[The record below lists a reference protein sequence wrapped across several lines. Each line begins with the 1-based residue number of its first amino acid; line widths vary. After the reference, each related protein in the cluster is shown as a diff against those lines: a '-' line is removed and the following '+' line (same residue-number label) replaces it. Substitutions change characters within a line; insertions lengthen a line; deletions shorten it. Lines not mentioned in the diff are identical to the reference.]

1 MGIDLQLLQND
12 KGGDFEG
19 VCASQKKRFASEEL
33 VHEVLAMYKEWTKSA
48 FSPAGIGCKRRKKTD
63 EPLLTLCS
71 PIRHPAVAEG
81 GQQDPEGHR
90 RLHEGESVA
99 SQSFFRPS

>member
-48 FSPAGIGCKRRKKTD
+48 STCAETSSSPAQKD
-63 EPLLTLCS
+63 
-71 PIRHPAVAEG
+71 
-81 GQQDPEGHR
+81 
-90 RLHEGESVA
+90 
-99 SQSFFRPS
+99 